1 MNNQNRFN
9 LSDNFVN
16 KYRRRKA
23 PFGFNG
29 LGELVYNRTYSRLKT
44 DGKNEQWFETVQR
57 VVEGTFNMQKRHI
70 ESHGLG
76 WNAWKAQHS
85 AQAMYDRIFN
95 MKFLPPGR
103 GLWAMGTPITEEK
116 KLFAALNNC
125 AFVSTEKISSEFSK
139 PFTFLMDASMLGVG
153 VGFDTKG
160 AETMVIKGPAEHRS
174 SETIVIPDTRE
185 GWVESLKLLLDSYAY
200 GTAPLEFDYSKI
212 RPAGV
217 RIRGFGGESSGP
229 APLVLLHD
237 DVRRILNAET
247 GGPISITSIVDIMN
261 LIGKCVVAGNVRR
274 TAEIVFGEP
283 DNEEYL
289 DLKNY
294 EANPHRAEYGWTS
307 NNSIFAELGMNY
319 EPSAKRVRLNGEPG
333 YAWLENMKDYG
344 RMADAPNYKDH
355 RAMGG
360 NPCLEQTLESHE
372 LCCLVETFPNN
383 HDSLDDYLETLK
395 YAYLY
400 AKTVTLGQTHWAETN
415 RVMLRNRR
423 IGCSMS
429 GIAQFVA
436 NRGVGELRSWM
447 DVGYGHIQKLD
458 EKYSNWFAIPKSIKT
473 TSIKPSGTVS
483 LLAGATPGIHFPE
496 SRYYIRRM
504 RLGKDSNLVAPL
516 EKAGYKIEPAF
527 GSEDTT
533 MVVEIP
539 VDLGEG
545 VRTLDDVSMWEQLSM
560 AALAQRYWA
569 DNQVSCTVT
578 FNPETEGSQIANALD
593 IYQYQLK
600 GISFL
605 PKLDFGAYPQMPY
618 ESIDSE
624 TYHNIKLGLGKLSF
638 GRIKGE
644 EVVVE
649 RFCDNDVCDLDF
661 VTSDSESQVV
671 EAVITEATAA
681 LSDTSEVEL

>member
-1 MNNQNRFN
+1 
-9 LSDNFVN
+9 
-16 KYRRRKA
+16 
-23 PFGFNG
+23 
-29 LGELVYNRTYSRLKT
+29 
-44 DGKNEQWFETVQR
+44 
-57 VVEGTFNMQKRHI
+57 
-70 ESHGLG
+70 
-76 WNAWKAQHS
+76 
-85 AQAMYDRIFN
+85 
-95 MKFLPPGR
+95 
-103 GLWAMGTPITEEK
+103 
-116 KLFAALNNC
+116 
-125 AFVSTEKISSEFSK
+125 
-139 PFTFLMDASMLGVG
+139 
-153 VGFDTKG
+153 
-160 AETMVIKGPAEHRS
+160 
-174 SETIVIPDTRE
+174 
-185 GWVESLKLLLDSYAY
+185 
-200 GTAPLEFDYSKI
+200 
-212 RPAGV
+212 
-217 RIRGFGGESSGP
+217 
-229 APLVLLHD
+229 
-237 DVRRILNAET
+237 
-247 GGPISITSIVDIMN
+247 MN

-319 EPSAKRVRLNGEPG
+319 EPSAERVRLNGEPG

-344 RMADAPNYKDH
+344 RMADAPDYKDH

-436 NRGVGELRSWM
+436 NRGIGELRSWM

-578 FNPETEGSQIANALD
+578 FNPESEGSQIANALD

-618 ESIDSE
+618 ESIDAD
-624 TYHNIKLGLGKLSF
+624 TYHSIKSKLGKLSF

-661 VTSDSESQVV
+661 SESQVV
-671 EAVITEATAA
+671 EAVITEAVAA
-681 LSDTSEVEL
+681 TESSEVKL